1 MTWVYKKVRN
11 HDENQDREEWDVGYW
26 APAMNNNCWVPC
38 YSCTTLSGAWR
49 LVSYLSK
56 AKQEAARLGTTLQA
70 LFLRGLKL
78 ALAEAKEAA

>member
-1 MTWVYKKVRN
+1 MKHTTVRLT
-11 HDENQDREEWDVGYW
+11 EQELR
-26 APAMNNNCWVPC
+26 
-38 YSCTTLSGAWR
+38 
-49 LVSYLSK
+49 K